1 MLHIGF
7 LMVNQRLGPNL
18 ISTLIPSVT
27 LSKGLGLGFFIR
39 KQRWRYPP
47 HLALRDENQMKN
59 SLWNP
64 FENWQLLH
72 KCKWFL
78 VVGGMASHIW
88 VQGTQMEGKKTWEEK
103 WLLTLSIPSSLPTNT
118 TSKSTTRHP
127 WALTGCLRSTDFVN
141 PLYLSFFSNHLFLI
155 C

>member
-64 FENWQLLH
+64 FENWELLH

-103 WLLTLSIPSSLPTNT
+103 WLLTNFLYPHLSQPTPPPSQPHGIPEHLLVVWEAQTLSIL
-118 TSKSTTRHP
+118 H
-127 WALTGCLRSTDFVN
+127 
-141 PLYLSFFSNHLFLI
+141 I
-155 C
+155 